1 MKNFDFKQFGI
12 AHGEKIVLGVIG
24 LLVLVAL
31 GRTTWKTFDKKPEK
45 VVEQATKADKFI
57 QANPWPEEHQQKY
70 SADNRLVGQIEE
82 MLKPAPGSTWRAREG
97 GGLAL
102 SIQPSYALYLKEK
115 LLEKPVILPVNELL
129 ASSGVLVGAE
139 IVSAEQGTTGEDGA
153 GGYNPYT
160 GGSGMP
166 TTKPNFKKPT
176 KKGDFRSGRS
186 GKKGTN
192 GMGPMGMGPMGMGN
206 DAGSGGPSYRP
217 PTSPTSGAGPG
228 AGATVGDPMGMGG
241 GMGTGADGG
250 SGSYAAVKSKGVRFV
265 SVRGVFPIK
274 KQLEEYERALNLLK
288 GYYAGDPRQIVQI
301 FGFTVERQVSADGG
315 ATWTK
320 WEEVDKDRNFKQL
333 TELNWETDIVA
344 PGVRH
349 PEITA
354 PLLERLYREWGDE
367 ATHPRIANYKLSK
380 AAREAQKKLD
390 EEMAKR
396 KESEAAKKKLAKSS
410 GYSRIRRDYN
420 GEARGLLGSAGGAGD
435 GGMYQPPGY
444 PMAGTGGSSA
454 SQGFEQGLRD
464 RFESGEAYNKFKKE
478 ITAAGDLILFR
489 YFDFDV
495 LPGLTYRYR
504 VRLKMRNPL
513 FEQPAE
519 KVKLDAQKSISQE
532 FVDTPYSN
540 VTDATTVAPDTHLF
554 LARVHQQISASMQ
567 EPRASLQ
574 IYKWLPE
581 LGTIVKGELKELR
594 VGNFVGGVD
603 KKTTR
608 LDPGREEMLVNAR
621 TEFNTKSVV
630 LDIMG
635 GSKTLD
641 RTQKADLGLPA
652 DVKNTRLFDEVIVID
667 ETGRL
672 KNLNP
677 YSNLAKKNS
686 LDRHLAARGKFYE
699 GEGWK
704 VDENDRD
711 TGDGTGNGDAN
722 NAFGASGMPGYDG
735 GDGGMGTRRGRRGR
749 GRNLSGQGRRGG
761 GAGYSPYGGSGGG
774 YTPYGKDGKPGSGR
788 SNRRR
793 GRGRGAA
800 PDCGDE

>member
-1 MKNFDFKQFGI
+1 MKNFDFKQFAI

-45 VVEQATKADKFI
+45 VVQTANSATSFI
-57 QANPWPEEHQQKY
+57 QSNPWPKEHQQKY
-70 SADNRLVGQIEE
+70 SADNRLKGQIAE
-82 MLKPAPGSTWRAREG
+82 MLKPVPGSTWRAREG

-102 SIQPSYALYLKEK
+102 SVRPSYSLYLKEK
-115 LLEKPVILPVNELL
+115 LLEKPVILPVDGLL
-129 ASSGVLVGAE
+129 ADAGVLVAAE
-139 IVSAEQGTTGEDGA
+139 IVAAADGMDVENGS
-153 GGYNPYT
+153 GGMNPYD
-160 GGSGMP
+160 GSGMGKSAP
-166 TTKPNFKKPT
+166 KFKEPD
-176 KKGDFRSGRS
+176 KKAKFRTGRGGD
-186 GKKGTN
+186 KGAN
-192 GMGPMGMGPMGMGN
+192 GMGPMGMGS
-206 DAGSGGPSYRP
+206 DAGSGMGSGGATYRP
-217 PTSPTSGAGPG
+217 PASPTAG
-228 AGATVGDPMGMGG
+228 AGAGSGATIGDPMGGMGG
-241 GMGTGADGG
+241 GMGDDGGAD
-250 SGSYAAVKSKGVRFV
+250 SGSLAAVKSKGVRFV
-265 SVRGVFPIK
+265 TVRGVFPIK
-274 KQLEEYERALNLLK
+274 QQLAEYERALNLLK

-315 ATWTK
+315 ATWTG
-320 WEEVDKDRNFKQL
+320 WEGVDKDRNFKQL
-333 TELNWETDIVA
+333 TELSWETDVVA

-354 PLLERLYREWGDE
+354 PLLERLFQPWGDE
-367 ATHPRIANYKLSK
+367 ATHPKIAKYKLSET
-380 AAREAQKKLD
+380 ARKAQKKLA

-396 KESEAAKKKLAKSS
+396 EESEKAKKKLAKSS

-420 GEARGLLGSAGGAGD
+420 GEARGLLGGGS
-435 GGMYQPPGY
+435 GGMGDAYQPPGY
-444 PMAGTGGSSA
+444 PAAGNNGTSS

-464 RFESGEAYNKFKKE
+464 QFESGEAYNNFKKE

-540 VTDATTVAPDTHLF
+540 ITDATTVPADTHLF
-554 LARVHQQISASMQ
+554 LARVHQQVSASLP

-574 IYKWLPE
+574 IYKWMPE
-581 LGTIVKGELKELR
+581 LGTIIKGELKELR
-594 VGNFVGGVD
+594 IGNFVAGLD

-608 LDPGREEMLVNAR
+608 LDMGRQELLINAE
-621 TEFNTKSVV
+621 TEFDTKSVV

-635 GSKTLD
+635 G
-641 RTQKADLGLPA
+641 RKALNTKQSSDLGLPRDLG
-652 DVKNTRLFDEVIVID
+652 DVKLFDEVIVID

-672 KNLNP
+672 KSLNP
-677 YSNLAKKNS
+677 YSNLRKKNS
-686 LDRHLAARGKFYE
+686 LDRNLTARNDFYKSKKWE
-699 GEGWK
+699 
-704 VDENDRD
+704 VDFNERD
-711 TGDGTGNGDAN
+711 TGDGTGDGDAN
-722 NAFGASGMPGYDG
+722 NAFSSGSGGMPGYDG
-735 GDGGMGTRRGRRGR
+735 GMGPQRGRRGR

-761 GAGYSPYGGSGGG
+761 GGSYGYGPTGTG
-774 YTPYGKDGKPGSGR
+774 GR
-788 SNRRR
+788 SGR
-793 GRGRGAA
+793 GRGRGGSGSA